1 MITVRNGVFETN
13 SSSCHV
19 ITIFSSAEQKF
30 VIDRKAIVYAHSKSD
45 DEANIAEVV
54 DYVKYKQKMKEILGD
69 SDEKKNEFV
78 EELWKNILESLAK
91 NDSLWRCNYCNYEE
105 LAEKYNIEDTEY
117 SKIEDFMCSC
127 CHEEQN
133 EYCVSHAK
141 EIELAGS
148 KMLVASWEACC

>member
-1 MITVRNGVFETN
+1 MLIMITVRNGVFETN

-19 ITIFSSAEQKF
+19 LTIFSSAEQKF
-30 VIDRKAIVYAHSKSD
+30 VIDRKAIVYAHSKSE
-45 DEANIAEVV
+45 DETNIAEVF

-91 NDSLWRCNYCNYEE
+91 SDSLWRCNLIE
-105 LAEKYNIEDTEY
+105 LTEKYNIEATEY
-117 SKIEDFMCSC
+117 SEIEDFLCSC

-133 EYCVSHAK
+133 RYCISHAK

-148 KMLVASWEACC
+148 KILVASWEASC

>member
-19 ITIFSSAEQKF
+19 LTIFSPAEQKF
-30 VIDRKAIVYAHSKSD
+30 VLDGKAIVYAHSKSED
-45 DEANIAEVV
+45 AVNSAEVF

-78 EELWKNILESLAK
+78 EELWKNILECLAK
-91 NDSLWRCNYCNYEE
+91 NDALWNCSWGK
-105 LAEKYNIEDTEY
+105 LSEKYNIEDTEY
-117 SKIEDFMCSC
+117 SEIEDFMCSC

-133 EYCVSHAK
+133 RYCISHAK

-148 KMLVASWEACC
+148 KVLVASWEACC

>member
-1 MITVRNGVFETN
+1 MITVRTGVFETN

-19 ITIFSSAEQKF
+19 LTIFSSAEQKF
-30 VIDRKAIVYAHSKSD
+30 VIDRKAIVYAHSKSE
-45 DEANIAEVV
+45 DETNIAEVF

-91 NDSLWRCNYCNYEE
+91 SDSLWRCNLIE
-105 LAEKYNIEDTEY
+105 LTEKYNIEATEY
-117 SKIEDFMCSC
+117 SEIEDFMCSC

-133 EYCVSHAK
+133 RYCISHAK

-148 KMLVASWEACC
+148 KMFVASWEASC

>member
-19 ITIFSSAEQKF
+19 LTIFSSAEQKF
-30 VIDRKAIVYAHSKSD
+30 VIDRKAIVYAHSKSE
-45 DEANIAEVV
+45 DETNIAEVF

-91 NDSLWRCNYCNYEE
+91 ADSLCRCSWEK
-105 LAEKYNIEDTEY
+105 LSEKYNIEATEY
-117 SKIEDFMCSC
+117 SEIEDFMCSC

-133 EYCVSHAK
+133 RYCISHAK

-148 KMLVASWEACC
+148 KVLVASWEASC

>member
-19 ITIFSSAEQKF
+19 LTIFSSAEQKF
-30 VIDRKAIVYAHSKSD
+30 VIDRKAIVYAHSKSE
-45 DEANIAEVV
+45 DETNIAEVV

-91 NDSLWRCNYCNYEE
+91 NDSLWRCNLIE
-105 LAEKYNIEDTEY
+105 LTEKYNIEATEY
-117 SKIEDFMCSC
+117 SEIEDFMCSC

-133 EYCVSHAK
+133 RYCISHAK

-148 KMLVASWEACC
+148 KILVASWEASC

>member
-19 ITIFSSAEQKF
+19 LTIFSSAEQKF
-30 VIDRKAIVYAHSKSD
+30 VIDRKAIVYAHSKSE
-45 DEANIAEVV
+45 DETNIAEVV

-91 NDSLWRCNYCNYEE
+91 NDSLWRCNLIE
-105 LAEKYNIEDTEY
+105 LTEKYNIEATEY
-117 SKIEDFMCSC
+117 SEIEDFLCSC

-133 EYCVSHAK
+133 RYCISHAK

-148 KMLVASWEACC
+148 KMLVASWEASC

>member
-19 ITIFSSAEQKF
+19 ITIFSPLEQKW
-30 VIDRKAIVYAHSKSD
+30 VLDRKAIIYAHSKSD
-45 DEANIAEVV
+45 DEANIAVV
-54 DYVKYKQKMKEILGD
+54 FDYVKYKQKMKEILGD
-69 SDEKKNEFV
+69 SDEKKNEFI

-91 NDSLWRCNYCNYEE
+91 NDSLWRCNYEE

-117 SKIEDFMCSC
+117 REIEDFMCSC
-127 CHEEQN
+127 YHEEQN

>member
-19 ITIFSSAEQKF
+19 VTIFSSAEQKF

-45 DEANIAEVV
+45 DEANIAEVF

-91 NDSLWRCNYCNYEE
+91 HDSLWSCNYCDYEE
-105 LAEKYNIEDTEY
+105 LAEKYNIEDTEFRE
-117 SKIEDFMCSC
+117 IEYFMCRC

-148 KMLVASWEACC
+148 KMLVSSWEACC

>member
-19 ITIFSSAEQKF
+19 ITIFSPLEQKW
-30 VIDRKAIVYAHSKSD
+30 VLDRKAIIYAHSKSD
-45 DEANIAEVV
+45 AEANIAEVV

-91 NDSLWRCNYCNYEE
+91 NDSLWSCNYCNYEE
-105 LAEKYNIEDTEY
+105 LAEKYNIEDTEF

-127 CHEEQN
+127 CHEDPN
-133 EYCVSHAK
+133 KYCISHAK

>member
-1 MITVRNGVFETN
+1 MITVRNCVFETN

-19 ITIFSSAEQKF
+19 LTIFSSAEQKF
-30 VIDRKAIVYAHSKSD
+30 VIDRKAIVYAHSKSE
-45 DEANIAEVV
+45 DETNIAEVF

-78 EELWKNILESLAK
+78 EELWKNILECLAK
-91 NDSLWRCNYCNYEE
+91 NDALWNCSWEK
-105 LAEKYNIEDTEY
+105 LSEKYNIEDTEY
-117 SKIEDFMCSC
+117 SEIEDFMCSC

-133 EYCVSHAK
+133 KYCVSHAQ

>member
-19 ITIFSSAEQKF
+19 LTIFSSAEQKF
-30 VIDRKAIVYAHSKSD
+30 VIDRKAIVYAHSKSE
-45 DEANIAEVV
+45 DEANIAEVF

-91 NDSLWRCNYCNYEE
+91 SDSPGRCNYEE
-105 LAEKYNIEDTEY
+105 LTTKYNIEDTEY
-117 SKIEDFMCSC
+117 CEIEDFICGC

-133 EYCVSHAK
+133 RYCVSHAK

-148 KMLVASWEACC
+148 KVLVASWEASC

>member
-117 SKIEDFMCSC
+117 SEIEDFMCSC
-127 CHEEQN
+127 SHEEQN

>member
-19 ITIFSSAEQKF
+19 LTIFSSAEQKF
-30 VIDRKAIVYAHSKSD
+30 VIDRKAIVYAHSKSE
-45 DEANIAEVV
+45 DEANIAEVF

-69 SDEKKNEFV
+69 SDENKNEFV

-91 NDSLWRCNYCNYEE
+91 NDSLWRCNLIE
-105 LAEKYNIEDTEY
+105 LTEKYNIEDTEY
-117 SKIEDFMCSC
+117 SEIEDFLRSC

-133 EYCVSHAK
+133 KYCISHAK

-148 KMLVASWEACC
+148 KMLVASWEASC

>member
-1 MITVRNGVFETN
+1 MKTIRNGVFETN

-19 ITIFSSAEQKF
+19 ITIFSPLEQKW
-30 VIDRKAIVYAHSKSD
+30 VLDRKAIIYAHSKSD
-45 DEANIAEVV
+45 AEANIAEVV

-91 NDSLWRCNYCNYEE
+91 NDSLWSCNYEE
-105 LAEKYNIEDTEY
+105 LTTKYNIEDTEY
-117 SKIEDFMCSC
+117 CEIEDFICGC
-127 CHEEQN
+127 CHEKQN
-133 EYCVSHAK
+133 RYCVSRAK

>member
-19 ITIFSSAEQKF
+19 LTIFSSAEQKF
-30 VIDRKAIVYAHSKSD
+30 VIDRKAIVYAHSKSE
-45 DEANIAEVV
+45 DETNIAEVF

-91 NDSLWRCNYCNYEE
+91 SDSLWRCNLIE
-105 LAEKYNIEDTEY
+105 LTEKYNIEATEY
-117 SKIEDFMCSC
+117 SEIEDFLCSC

-133 EYCVSHAK
+133 RYCISHAK

-148 KMLVASWEACC
+148 KILVASWEASC